1 MTDAEKWKVSLPS
14 WRDGSARRSVIA
26 FLQEITQGPDALPV
40 ADRVAAF
47 DNDGTLAC
55 EKPHTALAGFLLDR
69 AAAAGSVPPEAAS
82 GHDVLRELGVLFTGQ
97 TTAQYEE
104 QARRYLTGALHPRFH
119 RPYPMLTYQ
128 PMLELMALLQ
138 ALDFSVFMCT
148 DSSRDFMRVIAGPAY
163 GLRRE
168 RVIGSEVQIQAVDGR
183 LVRTAMPVPM
193 DDGPGKT
200 VHLWDRTGTQP
211 VLAAGNAAGDID
223 MLRAARFALVVH
235 HDDNVREYA
244 YDDRLILNAAA
255 GGGWTVLSMR
265 DDFARVWP
273 AASPMALGDRRACPA
288 GPQILFSTR
297 AWSVLRSILGFLALV
312 LNLAG
317 TLLSLALGCLR
328 LVLCLLSH
336 THDRLLFAT
345 RHATIRWLPSSTLDA
360 AQTRGRAGSVPPRAR
375 REPGHQDHADEKV
388 LSLEVSDRMRP
399 GTRGRCR
406 RGRCRPPAP
415 PHDAR
420 QGGVRPRGVEGTLH
434 EPQPDQGDS
443 CQASKRQLVSS
454 VAL

>member
-1 MTDAEKWKVSLPS
+1 MSLPS
-14 WRDGSARRSVIA
+14 WRDGAARRSVIG
-26 FLQEITQGPDALPV
+26 FLQEITQGPDALPA

-69 AAAAGSVPPEAAS
+69 AAAAGIAAPSVTS
-82 GHDVLRELGVLFTGQ
+82 GHDVLRELGILFAGQ

-104 QARRYLTGALHPRFH
+104 QARCYLGEAMHPRFH
-119 RPYPMLTYQ
+119 RRYPMLTYQ
-128 PMLELMALLQ
+128 PMLELISLLH

-183 LVRTAMPVPM
+183 LVRTARPAPM

-235 HDDNVREYA
+235 HDDHVREYA
-244 YDDRLILNAAA
+244 YDDLQILSAAA
-255 GGGWTVLSMR
+255 EGDWTVLSMR

-273 AASPMALGDRRACPA
+273 AD
-288 GPQILFSTR
+288 
-297 AWSVLRSILGFLALV
+297 LAQ
-312 LNLAG
+312 
-317 TLLSLALGCLR
+317 S
-328 LVLCLLSH
+328 
-336 THDRLLFAT
+336 
-345 RHATIRWLPSSTLDA
+345 
-360 AQTRGRAGSVPPRAR
+360 AQ
-375 REPGHQDHADEKV
+375 
-388 LSLEVSDRMRP
+388 
-399 GTRGRCR
+399 
-406 RGRCRPPAP
+406 
-415 PHDAR
+415 
-420 QGGVRPRGVEGTLH
+420 
-434 EPQPDQGDS
+434 
-443 CQASKRQLVSS
+443 
-454 VAL
+454 

>member
-1 MTDAEKWKVSLPS
+1 MTDAEEWTVSLPS

-26 FLQEITQGPDALPV
+26 FLREITQGPGALPV

-55 EKPHTALAGFLLDR
+55 EKPYTALAGFLLDR
-69 AAAAGSVPPEAAS
+69 VTAAGSAPPEVAN
-82 GHDVLRELGVLFTGQ
+82 GHDVLRELGVLFAGQ

-128 PMLELMALLQ
+128 PMLELIALLQ

-168 RVIGSEVQIQAVDGR
+168 QVIGSEVQIRAVDGQ
-183 LVRTAMPVPM
+183 LVRTAIAAPL

-211 VLAAGNAAGDID
+211 VLAAGNAGGDIE

-235 HDDNVREYA
+235 HDDDVREYA
-244 YDDRLILNAAA
+244 YDDRQILDAAA

-265 DDFARVWP
+265 DDFARMWP
-273 AASPMALGDRRACPA
+273 ADPA
-288 GPQILFSTR
+288 
-297 AWSVLRSILGFLALV
+297 
-312 LNLAG
+312 
-317 TLLSLALGCLR
+317 
-328 LVLCLLSH
+328 
-336 THDRLLFAT
+336 
-345 RHATIRWLPSSTLDA
+345 DA
-360 AQTRGRAGSVPPRAR
+360 MP
-375 REPGHQDHADEKV
+375 
-388 LSLEVSDRMRP
+388 
-399 GTRGRCR
+399 
-406 RGRCRPPAP
+406 
-415 PHDAR
+415 
-420 QGGVRPRGVEGTLH
+420 
-434 EPQPDQGDS
+434 
-443 CQASKRQLVSS
+443 
-454 VAL
+454 

>member
-1 MTDAEKWKVSLPS
+1 MVELPEPPDRPGPVEYLNPLRLTGGLSVRDAEEWKVSLPS
-14 WRDGSARRSVIA
+14 WRDGSARRSVVA

-69 AAAAGSVPPEAAS
+69 VAAAGSAPPEAAS

-97 TTAQYEE
+97 TTAQYED

-148 DSSRDFMRVIAGPAY
+148 DSSRDFMRVMAGPAY

-168 RVIGSEVQIQAVDGR
+168 QVIGSEVQIQAVDGR
-183 LVRTAMPVPM
+183 LVRTATLVPM
-193 DDGPGKT
+193 DDGPGKP

-235 HDDNVREYA
+235 HDDAVREYA
-244 YDDRLILNAAA
+244 YDDLQILDAAA
-255 GGGWTVLSMR
+255 EGGWTVLSMR

-273 AASPMALGDRRACPA
+273 ADPA
-288 GPQILFSTR
+288 KG
-297 AWSVLRSILGFLALV
+297 
-312 LNLAG
+312 
-317 TLLSLALGCLR
+317 
-328 LVLCLLSH
+328 
-336 THDRLLFAT
+336 
-345 RHATIRWLPSSTLDA
+345 
-360 AQTRGRAGSVPPRAR
+360 AQ
-375 REPGHQDHADEKV
+375 
-388 LSLEVSDRMRP
+388 
-399 GTRGRCR
+399 
-406 RGRCRPPAP
+406 
-415 PHDAR
+415 
-420 QGGVRPRGVEGTLH
+420 
-434 EPQPDQGDS
+434 
-443 CQASKRQLVSS
+443 
-454 VAL
+454 